1 MSVAN
6 PANLKEVQNL
16 KQKFIIFCVARVPL
30 TQRLYVGSSDFKV
43 YEIDLA
49 AEKPEPVPF
58 LGEGHDSY
66 VTGVALSGYH
76 LVSGGYDGRLVW
88 WDTETRKR
96 IRVADAHEKW
106 IRRVVASPDGSRVA
120 SIADDMFCK
129 LWDAKTGELVCEV
142 TDHSP
147 LTPNHYPSMLYALTF
162 SSDGK
167 LMATGDKV
175 GHVAVWETDTGKKIG
190 EVETPILYTWDPK
203 QRRHSIGGIRSL
215 AFSADSKLL
224 AVGGIGTIGNNDHL
238 GGPARIEVFDWK
250 AGKRLHEIS
259 DEKLKGLNQQIN
271 FHPSGDWIVAVG
283 GDHKGF
289 VSFWE
294 MKTGKLLHQ
303 SAANEHIHG
312 AVVNEAFDTLY
323 TVHHQRIMKWEFQ
336 GTPPPVEAPKPSRGS
351 DA

>member
-1 MSVAN
+1 MNSN

-16 KQKFIIFCVARVPL
+16 KQKFIVFCVARVPQ
-30 TQRLYVGSSDFKV
+30 TEKLYVGSSDFKV

-58 LGEGHDSY
+58 SGEGHESY
-66 VTGVALSGYH
+66 VTGVALAGNL
-76 LVSGGYDGRLVW
+76 LVSGGYDGRVIW
-88 WDTETRKR
+88 WETETRKP
-96 IRVADAHEKW
+96 IRVVDAHEKW
-106 IRRVVASPDGSRVA
+106 IRRVVASPDGSLVA
-120 SIADDMFCK
+120 TVADDMLCK
-129 LWDAKTGELVCEV
+129 LWNAKTGELVREV
-142 TDHSP
+142 TDHQT
-147 LTPNHYPSMLYALTF
+147 LTPNNYPSMLYAMTF

-190 EVETPILYTWDPK
+190 EVEAPILYTWDPK

-224 AVGGIGTIGNNDHL
+224 AVGGIGTIGNIDHL

-271 FHPSGDWIVAVG
+271 FHPSGDWIVATG

-294 MKTGKLLHQ
+294 MK
-303 SAANEHIHG
+303 
-312 AVVNEAFDTLY
+312 
-323 TVHHQRIMKWEFQ
+323 
-336 GTPPPVEAPKPSRGS
+336 
-351 DA
+351 